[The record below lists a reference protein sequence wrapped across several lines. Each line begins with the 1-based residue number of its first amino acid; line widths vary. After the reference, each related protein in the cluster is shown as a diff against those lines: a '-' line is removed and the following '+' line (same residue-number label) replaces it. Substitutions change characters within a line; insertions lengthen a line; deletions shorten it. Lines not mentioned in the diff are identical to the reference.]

1 VDEFK
6 ERHYTGL
13 QVNQDPG
20 VDVVYV
26 GFVLM
31 ILGCYVT
38 FFMSHQ
44 QVCIE
49 VARQGVRTQVTVSGT
64 ANKNKA
70 AVERRIRR
78 LAEAL
83 AGLE

>member
-1 VDEFK
+1 
-6 ERHYTGL
+6 
-13 QVNQDPG
+13 
-20 VDVVYV
+20 
-26 GFVLM
+26 M

-38 FFMSHQ
+38 FFRSHQ

-49 VARQGVRTQVTVSGT
+49 VARKGERTQVTVSGT

-70 AVERRIRR
+70 AVERRVRR

-83 AGLE
+83 AGLNRESER

>member
-1 VDEFK
+1 
-6 ERHYTGL
+6 
-13 QVNQDPG
+13 
-20 VDVVYV
+20 VDVVYI

-49 VARQGVRTQVTVSGT
+49 VARQGARTQVTVFGT

-83 AGLE
+83 AGLK